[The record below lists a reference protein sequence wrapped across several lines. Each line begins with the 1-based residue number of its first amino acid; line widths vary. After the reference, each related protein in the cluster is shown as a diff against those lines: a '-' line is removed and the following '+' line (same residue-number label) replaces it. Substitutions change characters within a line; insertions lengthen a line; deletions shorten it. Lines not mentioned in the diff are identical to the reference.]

1 MTIPRI
7 VRYSETVMRKTNDLG
22 VNVAAGCLAVI
33 LVIVIWALALALTYA
48 ISLGIVWCAFWLL
61 PMAGVTIPADANMYA
76 WAGCLSLLAIVIR
89 WVMPKTNVVK
99 S

>member
-1 MTIPRI
+1 MQI
-7 VRYSETVMRKTNDLG
+7 VRYSEAVMKKTSDLG
-22 VNVAAGCLAVI
+22 VNVATGCLAVI
-33 LVIVIWALALALTYA
+33 LVIVLWALALGLTYA

-89 WVMPKTNVVK
+89 WVMPKATIVK